1 VTGMELALL
10 GGSLRPGSVSERVLR
25 ACAELAATYG
35 ASSTV
40 HLASELELPL
50 YQPDSTRRPRAALD
64 LLAAL
69 RAADGVIIVTPTYHC
84 GMSGLLKNALDYVE
98 DLAGESPAYLG
109 GKVVGTAAVGWS
121 EQGAALAVA
130 ALRTTVLS
138 LRGWVTPM
146 AVVVDSVELSA
157 MDDGSADAALRANAR
172 LMRRLGILV
181 GQVTE
186 FANRGSS
193 TRVVI
198 SA

>member
-1 VTGMELALL
+1 MELALL
-10 GGSLRPGSVSERVLR
+10 GGSLRPGSVSERVLC
-25 ACAELAATYG
+25 ACAELAAGYG
-35 ASSTV
+35 ARSTV

-50 YQPDSTRRPRAALD
+50 YHPDSTRRPRAALD

-98 DLAGESPAYLG
+98 DLAGDHPAYLG

-121 EQGAALAVA
+121 EQGAALAVG

-157 MDDGSADAALRANAR
+157 MDGGSADAALRADAR

-181 GQVTE
+181 GQVAE
-186 FANRGSS
+186 FASRGSS
-193 TRVVI
+193 TRIVM